1 MLTWIKNKFMAE
13 ERHKIVPAA
22 YLALIKDNKI
32 LLQKRFN
39 TGYMDGKYSLSAGHV
54 DKGETFTQCVIRE
67 VKEEIGVDLKPADLK
82 VAHVM
87 HRFSG
92 AEWGDL
98 AERIDAFFVAQKWEG
113 NPEIK
118 EPDKCDDLSWFDL
131 DNLPENIIPYVGQ
144 AINCI
149 KNKVFYSEHGW

>member
-1 MLTWIKNKFMAE
+1 MEKERNKN
-13 ERHKIVPAA
+13 VPAS
-22 YLALIKDNKI
+22 YLVLIKDGKI

-39 TGYMDGKYSLSAGHV
+39 TGYMDGKYSLPAGHV

-67 VKEEIGVDLKPADLK
+67 VKEEIGVDLKSQDLK
-82 VAHVM
+82 VNHIM

-98 AERIDAFFVAQKWEG
+98 AERIDVFFVAEKWEG

-118 EPDKCDDLSWFDL
+118 EPEKCDDLSWFDL
-131 DNLPENIIPYVGQ
+131 DNLPDNIIPYVRQ
-144 AINCI
+144 AIDCI
-149 KNKVFYSEHGW
+149 RENKIYSEHGWK